1 MRCSAASATSGVC
14 AWHRAECP
22 LATPVTRVQVEV
34 WGGTREPEG
43 AESEGTARRA
53 VFGTSRPRTPK
64 PNCRPQAGGCRQ
76 RVPRSAEQPRATTAG
91 RGRSRG
97 GAGDRLGADG
107 CGIVRCGAVRCWALP
122 RRRWRTWSRASTSG
136 RRSGGCGRTGERRAR
151 RRGGRAGA
159 EAHLGGRAGMR
170 QSGWGWWEG
179 WKEKVRVENSLYPL
193 THSHRSQLNNKE
205 IDRAQLHLVLKLS
218 PPFGEQG
225 AGLTCFSPCCP
236 QFSSPRNT
244 FNKCTS
250 SVFPFI
256 ARETPTSRFLS
267 SSM

>member
-1 MRCSAASATSGVC
+1 MGRGSLKERSLKAQRGVLCSAHHGHEPRNLTADRRPGAAGS
-14 AWHRAECP
+14 ECP
-22 LATPVTRVQVEV
+22 APRRRAAP
-34 WGGTREPEG
+34 GDHGRAG
-43 AESEGTARRA
+43 AVPGRCRGSARR
-53 VFGTSRPRTPK
+53 
-64 PNCRPQAGGCRQ
+64 
-76 RVPRSAEQPRATTAG
+76 G
-91 RGRSRG
+91 RLR
-97 GAGDRLGADG
+97 DR
-107 CGIVRCGAVRCWALP
+107 AVRCWALP

-179 WKEKVRVENSLYPL
+179 WKEKARVENSLYPL